1 MNKMPTIEG
10 RNIAKRR
17 KLLGLSQVELS
28 RRSGLERTQVHN
40 IETKYK
46 SNSVGMISKVAKAL
60 GCTIDDLMILEE
72 HDKYQSVT
80 VVFRSRRGE
89 SEVISNIY
97 NSFAEP
103 GRLFGDAEITAIS
116 NTDEI
121 SKLEK
126 IVKYYGIEE
135 DEFKS

>member
-1 MNKMPTIEG
+1 MPTIEG
-10 RNIAKRR
+10 NNIAKRR
-17 KLLGLSQVELS
+17 KLLGLSQIELS
-28 RRSGLERTQVHN
+28 RRAGLERTQVHN

-60 GCTIDDLMILEE
+60 GCKIDDLVTPENQ
-72 HDKYQSVT
+72 DKYQSVT
-80 VVFRSRRGE
+80 VVFKSKRGE
-89 SEVISNIY
+89 SLTISDIY
-97 NSFAEP
+97 NCFAKP

-126 IVKYYGIEE
+126 IARYYEIEE
-135 DEFKS
+135 DEFES